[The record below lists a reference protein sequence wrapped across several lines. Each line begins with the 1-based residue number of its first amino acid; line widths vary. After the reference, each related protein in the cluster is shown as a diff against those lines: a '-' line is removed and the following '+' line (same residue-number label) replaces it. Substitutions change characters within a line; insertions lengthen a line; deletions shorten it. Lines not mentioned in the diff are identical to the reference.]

1 MADWVEARRPVAP
14 VVIFFKDAGFE
25 NDVAKTNV
33 AKILDQRLNG
43 RGP

>member
-1 MADWVEARRPVAP
+1 M
-14 VVIFFKDAGFE
+14 IFFKDAGFE

-43 RGP
+43 RGPGEAHLLEAVRSV